1 MPPGNSTVVMKTVA
15 VDGGA
20 QAYRLGKITEIQNE
34 LERERV
40 KRAGLNAKYRKGVR
54 FINVVD
60 GISALVV
67 LGSTASAIA
76 VLSTIVAAP
85 IAMVLQGLGIGAGV
99 LGVIGRIV
107 GRKFT
112 IKAEKHEKIK
122 TLADTKLNTISEY
135 ISNALEDGG
144 ISDDEYCLILN
155 ELAKFNELKSAIRS
169 ELKAS
174 VDEEAE
180 NREAMTESFNN
191 ALGKSMKT

>member
-155 ELAKFNELKSAIRS
+155 ELAKFNELKSEIRS
-169 ELKAS
+169 ELKSS

>member
-155 ELAKFNELKSAIRS
+155 ELAKFNELKKEIRS

-174 VDEEAE
+174 VDEEAD

>member
-15 VDGGA
+15 VDVGA
-20 QAYRLGKITEIQNE
+20 QPYRLGKITEIQNE

-40 KRAGLNAKYRKGVR
+40 KRAGLNEKYRKGVR
-54 FINVVD
+54 IITVVD
-60 GISALVV
+60 YISALVV
-67 LGSTASAIA
+67 LGTTASAIA
-76 VLSTIVAAP
+76 VMSTIVAVP
-85 IAMVLQGLGIGAGV
+85 IAVVLQGLGIGAGV

-107 GRKFT
+107 GRKFAL
-112 IKAEKHEKIK
+112 KAEKHEKIK

-155 ELAKFNELKSAIRS
+155 ELAKFNEMKSELRS

-191 ALGKSMKT
+191 ALGKLKNT